1 MQEPRNRTDLTVFKK
16 NIGKLEKIASNI
28 AEKIYSH
35 LLGTEK
41 ETIIAY
47 YRQGYLPASI
57 TYWVTATLNKEK
69 NITMGEAGTLAYYLL
84 VYREAGTSILY
95 TTTPHSPSTI
105 HFLQAAKLTGYKVL
119 LVTIDPL
126 DERIRDILA
135 PYSPIYIK
143 SSDELEAAII
153 MSFAAFSAATKLSK
167 ELLGRRGRRLYEHS
181 KEGFTV
187 ILDELIHKY
196 NSVLQQIL
204 RAEQIRVTST
214 KLLEPASLF
223 FVETLR
229 RLDKTAYY
237 EPIDFITGPGVI
249 LLLSTSVED
258 YLIKERRFKLN
269 LTGSKIIEI
278 SLNTDPLEAQIYIS
292 LLAYF
297 LQYYWKHRRE

>member
-1 MQEPRNRTDLTVFKK
+1 MQEPRSRADLAVFRK
-16 NIGKLEKIASNI
+16 NVEKLEKNASSI

-35 LLGTEK
+35 LLGTER

-57 TYWVTATLNKEK
+57 TYWITITLNKEK

-84 VYREAGTSILY
+84 VYREPGVSILY
-95 TTTPHSPSTI
+95 TTTPTSPSTI
-105 HFLQAAKLTGYKVL
+105 NFLQAAKLTGYKVL
-119 LVTIDPL
+119 LITIDPL
-126 DERIRDILA
+126 DERIHDILA
-135 PYSPIYIK
+135 PYSPIYIR
-143 SSDELEAAII
+143 SGDELEAAII
-153 MSFAAFSAATKLSK
+153 MSFAAFSATAKLSK

-181 KEGFTV
+181 REGFTV
-187 ILDELIHKY
+187 VLDELIHRY
-196 NSVLQQIL
+196 SNVLQQIL
-204 RAEQIRVTST
+204 RIEEIRVTSS

-229 RLDKTAYY
+229 RLGKTAYY
-237 EPIDFITGPGVI
+237 EPIDFITGPGDV

-269 LTGSKIIEI
+269 MTGSKIIEI

-292 LLAYF
+292 LLAYS
-297 LQYYWKHRRE
+297 LRYYWKHRRE